1 MVEKEPYTTF
11 TLRLRDVNGEKTDV
25 SFTIPTDSL
34 SAEDFF
40 SCCYRAAAAVGYP
53 EKVIERFI
61 NLNW

>member
-1 MVEKEPYTTF
+1 MVEKESRVTF
-11 TLRLRDVNGEKTDV
+11 TLRLRDVNGEETNV

-53 EKVIERFI
+53 EKVIERFLD
-61 NLNW
+61 LNW